1 MRGTIVFDFD
11 YTLADTLSFKEAL
24 AVSSDPSAVAARM
37 RDFIFPGAANVLD
50 RLKADGWNLTLVTI
64 GEPAWQESKVVGSGL
79 VPYFS
84 RVIYTSDPK
93 ESHVEEYKTWPQ
105 PLFFVNDHGE
115 EVDALSQ
122 VLPESRMIV
131 VAGPKPLPSDPNIPV
146 CATLEEVY
154 KRISEV

>member
-11 YTLADTLSFKEAL
+11 YTLADTRRFKEAL

-37 RDFIFPGAANVLD
+37 RDFLFPDAIGVLD

-79 VPYFS
+79 VDYFS
-84 RVIYTSDPK
+84 RVLYTSTPK
-93 ESHVEEYKTWPQ
+93 EDHVEEYKTWPQ
-105 PLFFVNDHGE
+105 PLFFVNDHGGE
-115 EVDALSQ
+115 IDALSQ

-131 VAGPKPLPSDPNIPV
+131 VAGPKPLPSDPGVPICV
-146 CATLEEVY
+146 TLEEVY

>member
-11 YTLADTLSFKEAL
+11 YTLADTTRFKEAL
-24 AVSSDPSAVAARM
+24 AASSDPTAVAARM
-37 RDFIFPGAANVLD
+37 CDFIFPDAASVLD

-79 VPYFS
+79 VQYFS
-84 RVIYTSDPK
+84 RIIYTSDPK
-93 ESHVEEYKTWPQ
+93 EQHVEEYRMWPQ
-105 PLFFVNDHGE
+105 PLLFVNDHGE
-115 EVDALSQ
+115 EIDVLSR

-131 VAGPKPLPSDPNIPV
+131 VAGPKPLPSDPNVPV